1 MPIELKRAYDQAE
14 DRDGYRVLVDRLWPR
29 GVSKEKA
36 ALDEWLK
43 EVAPSDELRKAYHN
57 DELDWGEFRNRYLS
71 ELASHREV
79 LRPLAERARTERVT
93 LIFSSRD
100 PEHNNAVVLK
110 QYLEMLGAP

>member
-1 MPIELKRAYDQAE
+1 MPIELKRAYDSVTSQ
-14 DRDGYRVLVDRLWPR
+14 DGYRVLVDRLWPR

-57 DELDWGEFRNRYLS
+57 DELDWGEFRKRYLS
-71 ELASHREV
+71 ELASHREA
-79 LRPLAERARTERVT
+79 LRPLAERAKRERVT
-93 LIFSSRD
+93 LVFSSRET
-100 PEHNNAVVLK
+100 EHNNAVVLK